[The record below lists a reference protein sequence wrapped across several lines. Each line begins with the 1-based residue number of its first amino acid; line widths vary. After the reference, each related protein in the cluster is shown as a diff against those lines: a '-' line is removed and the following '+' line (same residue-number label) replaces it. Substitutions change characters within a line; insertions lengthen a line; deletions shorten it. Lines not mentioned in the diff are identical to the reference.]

1 MWNIYN
7 TYDYNDND
15 NVIDDVSE
23 DIKFIINIITISCF
37 LLIIYSLFW
46 FVKGSRGPI
55 FNDKRTI

>member
-37 LLIIYSLFW
+37 LLIIYSLF
-46 FVKGSRGPI
+46 
-55 FNDKRTI
+55 